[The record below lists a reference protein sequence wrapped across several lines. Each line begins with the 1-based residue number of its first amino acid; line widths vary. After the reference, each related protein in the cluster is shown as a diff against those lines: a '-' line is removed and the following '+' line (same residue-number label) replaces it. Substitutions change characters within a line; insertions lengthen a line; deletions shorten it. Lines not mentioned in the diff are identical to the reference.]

1 MILYLD
7 TSSLAKLYFEEE
19 DSGPVQRQIK
29 SSKLIFS
36 SVIAYPE
43 MCSALSKRKREGFL
57 KISDYKKTLSIFE
70 QDWEKISKIPVHL
83 ELAISAGHLSE
94 KHFLR
99 GMDAVHLASA
109 CLLRDELREDIYFL
123 SSDKK
128 QIQAASKENLIV
140 P

>member
-57 KISDYKKTLSIFE
+57 KITDIKKPF
-70 QDWEKISKIPVHL
+70 P
-83 ELAISAGHLSE
+83 
-94 KHFLR
+94 
-99 GMDAVHLASA
+99 
-109 CLLRDELREDIYFL
+109 FL
-123 SSDKK
+123 SRIGKK
-128 QIQAASKENLIV
+128 SLKFQYT
-140 P
+140 